1 MSFAQ
6 PNARVLTN
14 AELKKQIKG
23 PGILKRK
30 NMLGVL
36 GLGRLA
42 R

>member
-30 NMLGVL
+30 NMLGAL